1 MKRRALAPKLR
12 ALAAAFPVVYL
23 GGPRQS
29 GKTTLAR
36 ATFPSH
42 PYVSLE
48 DPDHREF
55 AATDPRGFLARFRA
69 GAVLDEVQRVPSL
82 LSYLQGIIDDN
93 RKPGRFILTGS
104 QQFLLMR
111 GVSQSLAGRVAI
123 VTLPPFSLAELTE
136 VGQLDVTHF
145 DQIKPRRALPRFS
158 LEWILRR
165 GLYPAVHDTRADV
178 TDWMASY
185 YRTYVE
191 RDVRELLAIG
201 DLETF
206 GRFVRLCA
214 GRSGQL
220 LNLSSLGS
228 DAGIAHTTAR
238 RWLSVLIT
246 SGLLHLL
253 QPHHANFSK
262 RLVKSPKLYFLDSG
276 LLCYLL
282 RVTRDAE
289 LETHPQR
296 GAIFETFVVSELL
309 KVFAAAG
316 QDPPLY
322 FWRDKSGHEVDVVI
336 DLGGRLIPVEIK
348 SGATI
353 AHDFFAG
360 LGYWLDVSRTVEKR
374 GVLVYGG
381 SEPSHTREGHVV
393 RPWFACS

>member
-12 ALAAAFPVVYL
+12 ALASAFPSVYL

-48 DPDHREF
+48 DPDHRDF
-55 AATDPRGFLARFRA
+55 AATDPRGFLARFPA
-69 GAVLDEVQRVPSL
+69 GAVLDEVQRVPSI
-82 LSYLQGIIDDN
+82 LSYLQGVIDED
-93 RKPGRFILTGS
+93 RKPGRFILTDS

-111 GVSQSLAGRVAI
+111 GVSQSLAGRVAV
-123 VTLPPFSLAELTE
+123 VTLPPFSLAELTG
-136 VGQLDVTHF
+136 VSQLDVARFAST
-145 DQIKPRRALPRFS
+145 KPRRVSPRFS
-158 LEWILRR
+158 LEWILRQ
-165 GLYPAVHDTRADV
+165 GLYPAVHETGADAA
-178 TDWMASY
+178 DWMASY

-201 DLETF
+201 DIEVF

-228 DAGIAHTTAR
+228 DAGVTHTTAR
-238 RWLSVLIT
+238 RWLSVLVT
-246 SGLLHLL
+246 SGLVHLL

-262 RLVKSPKLYFLDSG
+262 RLIKSPKLYFLDSG

-282 RVTRDAE
+282 RITRDADVA
-289 LETHPQR
+289 THPLR
-296 GAIFETFVVSELL
+296 GAIFETFVVSELF
-309 KVFAAAG
+309 KVFAAVG
-316 QDPPLY
+316 QEPPLF
-322 FWRDKSGHEVDVVI
+322 FWRDQSGHEVDVVI

-348 SGATI
+348 SGATV
-353 AHDFFAG
+353 AGDFFAG
-360 LGYWLDVSRTVEKR
+360 LRYWLALPGNVEKR

-381 SEPSHTREGHVV
+381 AEPSHTREGHVV
-393 RPWFACS
+393 RPWCACS

>member
-1 MKRRALAPKLR
+1 MKRRALTPKLR
-12 ALAAAFPVVYL
+12 SLASSFPAVYL

-48 DPDHREF
+48 DPDQREF
-55 AATDPRGFLARFRA
+55 AAADPRGFLARFPA
-69 GAVLDEVQRVPSL
+69 GAVLDEVQRAPKL
-82 LSYLQGIIDDN
+82 FSYLQGIIDED

-104 QQFLLMR
+104 QQFLLLR
-111 GVSQSLAGRVAI
+111 SVTQTLAGRVAI

-136 VGQLDVTHF
+136 VSQLDVTHL
-145 DQIKPRRALPRFS
+145 DQAKPNRALPRFN
-158 LEWILRR
+158 LDWILRQ
-165 GLYPAVHDTRADV
+165 GLYPAVHETGVDAA
-178 TDWMASY
+178 DWMASY

-191 RDVRELLAIG
+191 RDVRDLLAIG
-201 DLETF
+201 DIELF

-228 DAGIAHTTAR
+228 DAGVAQPTAR
-238 RWLSVLIT
+238 RWLSVLVA
-246 SGLLHLL
+246 SGLVHLL

-262 RLVKSPKLYFLDSG
+262 RLIKSPKLYFLDSG

-282 RVTRDAE
+282 RITRDAE
-289 LETHPQR
+289 VATHPLR
-296 GAIFETFVVSELL
+296 GAIFETFVVSELF
-309 KVFAAAG
+309 KVFAAIG
-316 QDPPLY
+316 QEPPLF
-322 FWRDKSGHEVDVVI
+322 FWRDKTGHEVDLVI

-348 SGATI
+348 SGTTI
-353 AHDFFAG
+353 ARDFFAG
-360 LGYWLDVSRTVEKR
+360 LGYWLSLPRNNGKR

-381 SEPSHTREGHVV
+381 GEKPHVREGHVV

>member
-1 MKRRALAPKLR
+1 MKRRALTPKLR
-12 ALAAAFPVVYL
+12 ALASAFPAVYL

-55 AATDPRGFLARFRA
+55 AATDPRGFLARFPT
-69 GAVLDEVQRVPSL
+69 GAVLDEVQRVPSI
-82 LSYLQGIIDDN
+82 LSYLQGVIDED

-104 QQFLLMR
+104 QQFLLMQS
-111 GVSQSLAGRVAI
+111 VSQSLAGRVAV

-136 VGQLDVTHF
+136 VSQLDIARF
-145 DQIKPRRALPRFS
+145 ASANPRRVSPRFS
-158 LEWILRR
+158 LEWILRQ
-165 GLYPAVHDTRADV
+165 GLYPAVHETGADAA
-178 TDWMASY
+178 DWMASY

-201 DLETF
+201 DLEVF

-228 DAGIAHTTAR
+228 DAGVTHTTAR
-238 RWLSVLIT
+238 RWLSVLVT
-246 SGLLHLL
+246 SGLVHLL

-262 RLVKSPKLYFLDSG
+262 RLIKSPKLYFLDSG

-282 RVTRDAE
+282 RITREAE
-289 LETHPQR
+289 VATHPLR
-296 GAIFETFVVSELL
+296 GAIFETFVVSELF
-309 KVFAAAG
+309 KVFAAVG
-316 QDPPLY
+316 QEPPLF
-322 FWRDKSGHEVDVVI
+322 FWRDQSGHEVDVVI

-348 SGATI
+348 SGATV
-353 AHDFFAG
+353 AGDFFAG
-360 LGYWLDVSRTVEKR
+360 LRYWLTLPGNVEKR

-381 SEPSHTREGHVV
+381 GEPAHTREGHVV
-393 RPWFACS
+393 RPWCACS